1 MVVQPPAEK
10 ALRRLGRTDRE
21 RIIVAIQRLPLGDVR
36 PLRGH
41 IRQWRLRVGDWRI
54 RFFRDDQNRVIA
66 VIAVIARGGAYKA

>member
-1 MVVQPPAEK
+1 M
-10 ALRRLGRTDRE
+10 
-21 RIIVAIQRLPLGDVR
+21 AIQRLPLGDVR